1 MYIALAKF
9 WSARRASY
17 QPAFMY
23 SCLTVGQT
31 HFCLVYLVDVLPQ
44 GVLQP
49 FLIGLNVDP
58 SVFLSM
64 VYFKSYGKLVLL

>member
-1 MYIALAKF
+1 MYIALVKY

-23 SCLTVGQT
+23 SCLTVGHM
-31 HFCLVYLVDVLPQ
+31 HFCLLCLVDELFQ
-44 GVLQP
+44 GVLEP
-49 FLIGLNVDP
+49 LLIGLNVDP
-58 SVFLSM
+58 CVFLSM